1 MKRVQLGSNVTLLSL
16 YGKNVTLLSRVVTPL
31 GWLTLAGSLA
41 AWLLGA
47 RLGWIE
53 LVLAGAAGL
62 LTFLLCGLL
71 TIGRTLLRVQLDL
84 RPFRLV
90 AGTTADGVVEVTNTS
105 RTRLLPIALELPV
118 GPSSLHFE
126 VPGIAAGHSHT
137 ERFEVPTTRRGVIP
151 VGPATTVRGD
161 PFGLLRRAVSWT
173 DTRELFVH
181 PATVLLEPLGSG
193 LLRDLEG
200 RTTNDISMSDLA
212 FHALREYAPGDDRRY
227 IHWRSSAKLAA
238 TVPDGRFMVR
248 QFLDTR
254 RAHLTV
260 IVDDDRDA
268 YADPEHFELAVSAAA
283 SIAVRAI
290 RDELD
295 TTVFAGRHPMH
306 DGTVPLALDAFA
318 RAELGGSA
326 LSTLAARA
334 VRIAPATS
342 IALLVT
348 GSVPSLAELRRAA
361 AQFSPGV
368 GVAVVRVDPGA
379 SPGRSA
385 AGALTVLSLR
395 ELADLPVLLSGGLS

>member
-1 MKRVQLGSNVTLLSL
+1 MNRALKT
-16 YGKNVTLLSRVVTPL
+16 VTPL
-31 GWLTLAGSLA
+31 GWFTVAGSVA
-41 AWLLGA
+41 AWLFGW

-53 LVLAGAAGL
+53 LVLAAAAGL
-62 LTFLLCGLL
+62 FAFLLCCLL
-71 TIGRTLLRVQLDL
+71 TIGRTTLRVEVDL

-90 AGTTADGVVEVTNTS
+90 AGMTADGVVELTNTAK
-105 RTRLLPIALELPV
+105 TRLLPIVVELPV
-118 GPSSLHFE
+118 GADASRFE
-126 VPGIAAGHSHT
+126 VPGIGGGHTHT
-137 ERFEVPTTRRGVIP
+137 ERFEVPTRRRGVIP
-151 VGPATTVRGD
+151 VGPVTTVRGD

-227 IHWRSSAKLAA
+227 IHWRSSAKLAS
-238 TVPDGRFMVR
+238 TVEDGRFMVR

-260 IVDDDRDA
+260 VVDDDRSA
-268 YADPEHFELAVSAAA
+268 YLDPDHFELAVSAGA
-283 SIAVRAI
+283 SVAVRAI

-295 TTVFAGRHPMH
+295 TTVLAGRHPVH

-318 RAELGGSA
+318 RAELGDSA
-326 LSTLAARA
+326 LSTLAARG

-342 IALLVT
+342 VALLVT
-348 GSVPSLAELRRAA
+348 GAVPTLADLRRAA
-361 AQFSPGV
+361 AQFEAGV
-368 GVAVVRVDPGA
+368 TVVAVRADPTAPVGM
-379 SPGRSA
+379 SSA
-385 AGALTVLSLR
+385 GSLTVLNLR
-395 ELADLPVLLSGGLS
+395 QLADLPALLRGGLW